1 MWTGYGNQRFDGGQ
15 ITKFHYLVSALLCA
29 ARQLAG
35 HLAMGIWLNAK
46 AFSLAEMQR
55 HSAVSKTMAK
65 RWKRFA

>member
-1 MWTGYGNQRFDGGQ
+1 VHCFVLPNNS
-15 ITKFHYLVSALLCA
+15 L
-29 ARQLAG
+29 
-35 HLAMGIWLNAK
+35 GIWLNAK